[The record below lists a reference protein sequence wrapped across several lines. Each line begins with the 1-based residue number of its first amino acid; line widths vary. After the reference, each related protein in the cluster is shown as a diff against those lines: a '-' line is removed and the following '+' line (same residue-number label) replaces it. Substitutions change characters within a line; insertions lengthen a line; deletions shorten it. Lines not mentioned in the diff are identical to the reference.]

1 MTTELD
7 SAVGA
12 ESDVDVYGR
21 QFVEGSGGSTF
32 RQRLL
37 EMPVCLPCGY
47 IDPEASTLHQEVS
60 LYPMTGFEEDLLLTD
75 NKKVADHE
83 TMNTV
88 LANCL
93 QQVGTIEF
101 QQASQRTGVEKQL
114 AEKIVQGL
122 LLGDRSFLLIC
133 LRWWSLKEAYTHRF
147 ASACLACQEEATHV
161 LDLRDLEVTVMPEP
175 ERREYD
181 FTLPRTKRAVRFRPL
196 TVADERR
203 LVRMLKTSK
212 ERLASLSLWLR
223 ITSLDGQSV
232 PSPRDLQQ
240 LPTYDREALREEM
253 DKVDGGV
260 DVNVTLTCP
269 ECGATRKAP
278 LGVGANFFL
287 PSVFGTKEKRK
298 KG

>member
-1 MTTELD
+1 MTTEQD
-7 SAVGA
+7 SAVR

-21 QFVEGSGGSTF
+21 QFVEGSGGSAF
-32 RQRLL
+32 QQRSL

-47 IDPEASTLHQEVS
+47 VDPDAGTLHYEVS

-75 NKKVADHE
+75 NKKVAGHE
-83 TMNTV
+83 ALNTV

-93 QQVGTIEF
+93 QRVGTIEF
-101 QQASQRTGVEKQL
+101 QPATHRTGAEKQL

-133 LRWWSLKEAYTHRF
+133 LRWWSLKEAYTYRF
-147 ASACLACQEEATHV
+147 ASACPACQEEATHV
-161 LDLRDLEVTVMPEP
+161 LDLRDLEVTLMPEP

-181 FTLPRTKRAVRFRPL
+181 VTLPRAQKVVRFRLL

-232 PSPRDLQQ
+232 TSPRDLQQ
-240 LPTYDREALREEM
+240 WSTYDREALREEM

-269 ECGATRKAP
+269 ECGETRKAP

-287 PSVFGTKEKRK
+287 PSVFNTKEKRK
-298 KG
+298 RG